1 MLSQYSSL
9 QNRGQRFSPRALVE
23 RGQNSLVSFGD
34 SALRKPGQACIS
46 ANGLAR
52 RTSWVHQSSSVKTQ
66 AIDTGVASPPLAM
79 LSIYQAERPGEVN
92 MSDDLAQ
99 LMKAREALI
108 RERRSRTATIVKTS
122 GSISD
127 DAMNAFIKVQEAIEV
142 IDAAIDGLRYEQEDE
157 EMDDE

>member
-1 MLSQYSSL
+1 
-9 QNRGQRFSPRALVE
+9 
-23 RGQNSLVSFGD
+23 
-34 SALRKPGQACIS
+34 
-46 ANGLAR
+46 
-52 RTSWVHQSSSVKTQ
+52 
-66 AIDTGVASPPLAM
+66 M

-127 DAMNAFIKVQEAIEV
+127 DAINAFIKVQEAIEV